1 MNMKARHFLLTTI
14 MAMTTLQVFASEN
27 PEITTTILNCLE
39 GEAVPA
45 GICAVSN
52 VKRIEAKIVL
62 DRKGNANLPP
72 FAEAAINP
80 GPPDSPDQFIVVKA
94 TESSSGAAVPIK
106 SVAYEKT
113 AEDGKEVVKITI
125 EILEENNVRQNK
137 IQTYVDQVRTQQAA
151 VPGAESQKLVD
162 EMIAKNADIV
172 SAIEKLYIENRTG
185 NYTLVVEYHSTHA
198 GSWVGQVTSSPITVE
213 VLNKGSFFD
222 SLQTP

>member
-1 MNMKARHFLLTTI
+1 
-14 MAMTTLQVFASEN
+14 MTTLQVFASEN

-45 GICAVSN
+45 GTCAVSN

-62 DRKGNANLPP
+62 DRKDNANLPP

-80 GPPDSPDQFIVVKA
+80 ESPESPDHFIIVKA
-94 TESSSGAAVPIK
+94 TESSAGAVVPVK

-125 EILEENNVRQNK
+125 EILEENNARQNK
-137 IQTYVDQVRTQQAA
+137 IQAYVDQVRTQQAA
-151 VPGAESQKLVD
+151 VPGAESQELVD

-172 SAIEKLYIENRTG
+172 SAMEKLYIENRTG
-185 NYTLVVEYHSTHA
+185 NYILAVDYHSTHA
-198 GSWVGQVTSSPITVE
+198 GSWVGQVASSPITVE

>member
-1 MNMKARHFLLTTI
+1 

-27 PEITTTILNCLE
+27 PEITTTILNCLN
-39 GEAVPA
+39 GETVPA
-45 GICAVSN
+45 GTCAVSN

-62 DRKGNANLPP
+62 DRKGNANLPQ

-80 GPPDSPDQFIVVKA
+80 KPSDSSDHFIVVKA
-94 TESSSGAAVPIK
+94 TESSSGVAVPIK

-113 AEDGKEVVKITI
+113 AEDGKEVMKITI
-125 EILEENNVRQNK
+125 EILEENNVRKNK
-137 IQTYVDQVRTQQAA
+137 IQTYVDQVRVHQAA
-151 VPGAESQKLVD
+151 VPGAESQELVD
-162 EMIAKNADIV
+162 EMIAKNSDIV
-172 SAIEKLYIENRTG
+172 SAMEKLYIENRTG

-213 VLNKGSFFD
+213 VINKGSFFD